1 MQHLASRRES
11 RAVNR
16 PFDRSG
22 SGSLLYFF
30 REHGAGRRHTA
41 RVSDLRE
48 LASTTV
54 SNQRD
59 GMQAEWT
66 TVQPKRWHAGGVDDC
81 PTKEMACRR
90 SGQGRIVS
98 LVRLLVSV
106 MADSI
111 SLVRLL
117 VSAMADGTRARASA
131 QHLEAPYR
139 LVGMAGASHG
149 GPASPMPRLSLMSK
163 STLGSVSLQLQ

>member
-1 MQHLASRRES
+1 
-11 RAVNR
+11 
-16 PFDRSG
+16 
-22 SGSLLYFF
+22 
-30 REHGAGRRHTA
+30 
-41 RVSDLRE
+41 
-48 LASTTV
+48 
-54 SNQRD
+54 
-59 GMQAEWT
+59 MQAEWT
-66 TVQPKRWHAGGVDDC
+66 GSHRLFSAAPSVGNGGRHPV
-81 PTKEMACRR
+81 
-90 SGQGRIVS
+90 IF
-98 LVRLLVSV
+98 LVRLLVSA